1 MVLGDF
7 ADVIKASSIVLH
19 NLTKAMIKSQKPIIA
34 LTEGKVIGF
43 AFTKL
48 ALFDKTFSV
57 QNSSFVAPLVSS
69 GQGPELCASWTFPKI
84 FGNSMA

>member
-1 MVLGDF
+1 MELGDF
-7 ADVIKASSIVLH
+7 PDVIIASSIVLH
-19 NLTKAMIKSQKPIIA
+19 NLTIAIIKSQKPIVA

-48 ALFDKTFSV
+48 ALFDKVFSV
-57 QNSSFVAPLVSS
+57 QNSTFVAPLVSS

-84 FGNSMA
+84 FGYSVA